1 MDNFA
6 RGAYA
11 RAGVRAGVRAA
22 PKAALCLYR
31 LRWWKALW
39 YPRFMNNEYDDDIRG
54 WQFTAQPTSREV
66 ILERRVKELETV
78 VARLER
84 EIRYKQLWDNET
96 VEPRKGSIGNIAG
109 TIGGVLPA
117 SPHKAD

>member
-1 MDNFA
+1 MS
-6 RGAYA
+6 
-11 RAGVRAGVRAA
+11 
-22 PKAALCLYR
+22 
-31 LRWWKALW
+31 
-39 YPRFMNNEYDDDIRG
+39 NEYDDQDFRG
-54 WQFTAQPTSREV
+54 WRFDAQPSREAV
-66 ILERRVKELETV
+66 LERRVKELETV